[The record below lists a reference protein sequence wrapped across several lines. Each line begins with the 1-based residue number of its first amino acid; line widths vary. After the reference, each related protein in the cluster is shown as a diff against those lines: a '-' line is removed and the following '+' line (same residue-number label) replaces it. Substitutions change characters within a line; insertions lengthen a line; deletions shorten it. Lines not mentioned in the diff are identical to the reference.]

1 MENNGFFV
9 DESVAEN
16 ISDKKETFSFKQEV
30 FDWLEVIITAIITVV
45 ILFSLFFRIATIDGP
60 SMENTLFTND
70 KVVITNLFYKPKR
83 GDIVVISRNVDNSVE
98 AEARSDKPIIKR
110 IIALEGETVDID
122 FSTGEVSVDG
132 KKLNEPYTK
141 TPTNRKY
148 DIDFP
153 VVVPNGCVFV
163 LGDNRN
169 ESFDSRARQIGK
181 DGMINEKYIL
191 GHAVLKVFPFNKIG
205 GLE

>member
-1 MENNGFFV
+1 MENKGFFV

-16 ISDKKETFSFKQEV
+16 VKEQKQTFSFKQEF
-30 FDWLEVIITAIITVV
+30 FDWLEVIVTAIITVV
-45 ILFSLFFRIATIDGP
+45 ILFSLVFRVATIDGP

-70 KVVITNLFYKPKR
+70 KVVITNLFYTPKQ

-98 AEARSDKPIIKR
+98 AEASSDKPIIKR
-110 IIALEGETVDID
+110 IIALEGQTVDID
-122 FSTGEVSVDG
+122 FLTGVVSVDG
-132 KKLNEPYTK
+132 RELDEPYTK

-153 VVVPNGCVFV
+153 VTVPKGCVFV

-169 ESFDSRARQIGK
+169 ESLDSRARQIGE
-181 DGMINEKYIL
+181 DGMINVKYIL
-191 GHAVLKVFPFNKIG
+191 GHAVFRAFPFNKIG
-205 GLE
+205 DLK

>member
-16 ISDKKETFSFKQEV
+16 ISEKKETFSFKQEV

-153 VVVPNGCVFV
+153 VVVPKGCVFV